1 MRKILTTLILLTITA
16 CSSSDEEI
24 LKGERRSALPSLP
37 SESMKLRSRENADIT
52 SAYKNSEC
60 DQESCYKNN
69 NMTHLFKSF
78 PRKEIWSKDIGK
90 GNTDESVILAQPIID
105 GGRIFAMDSAAKV
118 SALNLE
124 TGKRIWSKD
133 LKENSKSPELEEIQ
147 TLKSGKIAYSENM
160 IIAGTGFGDA
170 VALNAKT
177 GKEIWRRSLKS
188 AIRSAPAVD
197 DDHAYFK
204 TNDNRIYALNKFNGS
219 IKWSNAALP
228 SEISLLFGSK
238 PAVASNY
245 VISAFNSGEVQMIKK
260 STGEFAWNKIIKGK
274 KQFASISHF
283 DAITASPIIL
293 DEKILITANSSKTVL
308 LNTRNGDEIWDSSF
322 GSMYTPVASGNA
334 FFMLTDNKTI
344 AAISLIDGL
353 KIWET
358 IIPKALEVNGSK
370 IDIEQIHPPLLLSNR
385 VVVFTDQLE
394 LHFDVLTGS
403 LKYKAKTNFEPALTP
418 VVAKDIMAVVTTNGK
433 LKVFK

>member
-1 MRKILTTLILLTITA
+1 
-16 CSSSDEEI
+16 
-24 LKGERRSALPSLP
+24 
-37 SESMKLRSRENADIT
+37 
-52 SAYKNSEC
+52 
-60 DQESCYKNN
+60 
-69 NMTHLFKSF
+69 
-78 PRKEIWSKDIGK
+78 
-90 GNTDESVILAQPIID
+90 
-105 GGRIFAMDSAAKV
+105 
-118 SALNLE
+118 
-124 TGKRIWSKD
+124 
-133 LKENSKSPELEEIQ
+133 
-147 TLKSGKIAYSENM
+147 
-160 IIAGTGFGDA
+160 
-170 VALNAKT
+170 
-177 GKEIWRRSLKS
+177 
-188 AIRSAPAVD
+188 
-197 DDHAYFK
+197 
-204 TNDNRIYALNKFNGS
+204 
-219 IKWSNAALP
+219 
-228 SEISLLFGSK
+228 
-238 PAVASNY
+238 
-245 VISAFNSGEVQMIKK
+245 MIKK